1 MLTLTLTLT
10 LTLALT
16 LTLKDKPLMGIPH
29 VAVSYLVSCF
39 VLSCLGLVCIVVSC
53 RVLSCRILSCLVL
66 SCLFFSCLILPSL
79 VLLCYLVLPCV
90 VVSCYLVLSCL
101 YLAFCLVLNKFH
113 CSLACIIHSQEKM
126 LHAGSNGS
134 KRRVVMFDLGGVVA
148 DSPIV
153 AIRKFSA
160 RRGLQDLNPFLGKSS
175 AWAAFMR
182 GEIGPSDF
190 PETVYEESKL
200 NDYSDGISLGAS
212 GWADML
218 SAMAGTGAGLMGEG
232 DDDGLGG
239 YRPLMIQ
246 TLRSLRAAGWTVAAL
261 TNNFD
266 TPPLPDPKAQAIA
279 DAQHKKFVALFD
291 HFIES
296 RVVGL
301 MKPDPLFYEHALN
314 IIGCRFEALNIL
326 HYFRYCPYS
335 AMSLELNQTQGR

>member
-1 MLTLTLTLT
+1 M
-10 LTLALT
+10 
-16 LTLKDKPLMGIPH
+16 
-29 VAVSYLVSCF
+29 
-39 VLSCLGLVCIVVSC
+39 
-53 RVLSCRILSCLVL
+53 
-66 SCLFFSCLILPSL
+66 
-79 VLLCYLVLPCV
+79 
-90 VVSCYLVLSCL
+90 
-101 YLAFCLVLNKFH
+101 
-113 CSLACIIHSQEKM
+113 
-126 LHAGSNGS
+126 
-134 KRRVVMFDLGGVVA
+134 A

-153 AIRKFSA
+153 AIRKFAA

-182 GEIGPSDF
+182 GEIGPADF
-190 PETVYEESKL
+190 PEAVYEESKH

-232 DDDGLGG
+232 DGDGLGG
-239 YRPLMIQ
+239 YRPIMIQ

-266 TPPLPDPKAQAIA
+266 TPPLPDPKAQVIA
-279 DAQHKKFVALFD
+279 DAQHQKFVALFD

-314 IIGCRFEALNIL
+314 IIGCRFEAPISCMIFAIVHILQCHLSSTKHRADEVIFLDDIGVNLKAAKAMGVHTILVENTSDTSFIEALEELQKLTGVNLLNAKL
-326 HYFRYCPYS
+326 
-335 AMSLELNQTQGR
+335 